1 MDRTDVLIF
10 RSLWQGDLPEPF
22 SMNPRRS
29 FREISR
35 KLGVDELTVRNRIQ
49 KLQRGGF
56 VRGWRVFANPTL
68 SGVSIF
74 QILVGYQLAS
84 REKLIR
90 WSTAS
95 QNVIALIEH
104 FDGSAWVV
112 CAYENSRTRSRLTR
126 TIEGLVGAKPL
137 AVFDIWF
144 PKCELKP
151 SSTDIEI
158 ISAISRGPRKPYS
171 EVAGEL
177 GLSSRTVR
185 RRISCLIEGKA
196 VFIVPS
202 LESTALEGALM
213 VDLLVQYSGTG
224 DQNKTNEEIVSRLDN
239 YLVRTQVG
247 NRAFG
252 FFNLFVT
259 KLSALHEIVSAVT
272 SIRGVKDSRADVVQN
287 SWEML
292 DHVYGKAR
300 PPSLSKARR
309 LRC

>member
-1 MDRTDVLIF
+1 M
-10 RSLWQGDLPEPF
+10 
-22 SMNPRRS
+22 
-29 FREISR
+29 
-35 KLGVDELTVRNRIQ
+35 
-49 KLQRGGF
+49 
-56 VRGWRVFANPTL
+56 RGWRVFANPTL
-68 SGVSIF
+68 SGVRIF

-95 QNVIALIEH
+95 PNVIALVEH

-112 CAYENSRTRSRLTR
+112 CAYENSRTRSRLIR
-126 TIEGLVGAKPL
+126 AIEGLVGAKSL

-144 PKCELKP
+144 PQCELKP

-158 ISAISRGPRKPYS
+158 ISSISRGPRKPYS

-185 RRISCLIEGKA
+185 RRISRLIEGKA
-196 VFIVPS
+196 VFNVPS
-202 LESTALEGALM
+202 LESSALEGALM

-224 DQNKTNEEIVSRLDN
+224 DQNKTNEEIVSRLDS

-247 NRAFG
+247 NRAYG

-259 KLSALHEIVSAVT
+259 KLSSLREIVSAVT
-272 SIRGVKDSRADVVQN
+272 SIRGVKDARADVVQN

-300 PPSLSKARR
+300 PSSASIKA
-309 LRC
+309 LRSPA